1 MIAIRRCQKLAAL
14 AVFFGLAASGGAAE
28 VAGADLFSGG
38 VRQIRIVIAPSEM
51 ESLRASSRT
60 YVTATVSEG
69 GKVFEKVGVHL
80 KGSTGSFRTLDTK
93 PALTLNFER
102 FGPGQKFHGLGKIHL
117 NNSVEDPSYLNE
129 WLGGELFRAAGV
141 PAPRVA
147 HALVELNGRKLGLY
161 VLKEGFTEDFLALH
175 FRRTDGNL
183 YDTGGGHEVTDAM
196 ERNSG
201 AGPDNHADLQA
212 LAAAAQE
219 PDLARRWQRL
229 GQTLDVE
236 RFVSFMAMEVMAGH
250 RDGYCLAR
258 NNFRIYHDPAA
269 DRMIFLPHG
278 MDNLFGKADATLRPR
293 MAGLVARA
301 VLETPEGRRLQ
312 RARTQELF
320 TNLFHVAT
328 LTNRV
333 NERVARLR
341 PALDRGA
348 ARELTA
354 QAALVKER
362 IARRVLDLARQ
373 LAEPEPAPPAFTN
386 GVAGVTGWRMVDA
399 PAGGKLDQAK
409 SPDGRTALHIRAGP
423 VTSASWRATVLLE
436 PGRYRFE
443 GRASSAGVR
452 ALKFGKNS
460 GAGLRVAGV
469 AVAKPQPLT
478 GDSPWTKLAVE
489 FDAGPDGAELICE
502 LRASAGEAWFDAE
515 SLQLTRIR

>member
-1 MIAIRRCQKLAAL
+1 MITFRQFQKLAAL
-14 AVFFGLAASGGAAE
+14 AVFLWLSARAGAAE
-28 VAGADLFSGG
+28 VPGADVFTNG
-38 VRQIRIVIAPSEM
+38 VRRIRITIAPSGM
-51 ESLRASSRT
+51 ETLRASSRT

-80 KGSTGSFRTLDTK
+80 KGSTGSFRTLDSK
-93 PALTLNFER
+93 PSLTLNFER

-117 NNSVEDPSYLNE
+117 NNSVEDPGYLNE

-161 VLKEGFTEDFLALH
+161 VLKEGFSEEFLALH

-183 YDTGGGHEVTDAM
+183 YDTGAGHEVTDAM

-201 AGPDNHADLQA
+201 AGPNNHADLQA

-219 PDLARRWQRL
+219 PDLARRWQGL

-236 RFVSFMAMEVMAGH
+236 RFISFMALEVMTGH

-258 NNFRIYHDPAA
+258 NNFRIYHDPGT
-269 DRMIFLPHG
+269 DRMVFLPHG
-278 MDNLFGKADATLRPR
+278 MDNLFGKADATIRPR

-301 VLETPEGRRLQ
+301 VMETPEGRRLNRERMQ
-312 RARTQELF
+312 ALL
-320 TNLFHVAT
+320 TNLFQVAA

-333 NERVARLR
+333 NELATRLR
-341 PALDRGA
+341 PGLDRGT
-348 ARELTA
+348 ARELDA
-354 QAALVKER
+354 QLALATGR
-362 IARRVLDLARQ
+362 ITRRALDLARQ

-386 GVAGVTGWRMVDA
+386 GVALVTGWRMVDT
-399 PAGGKLDQAK
+399 PEGGKLDRVK
-409 SPDGRTALHIRAGP
+409 SPDGRSALHIRAGP

-443 GRASSAGVR
+443 GQASSAGVR
-452 ALKFGKNS
+452 PLKFGKNS

-469 AVAKPQPLT
+469 VVGKPQALT
-478 GDSPWTKLAVE
+478 GDSAWTRQAVE

-502 LRASAGEAWFDAE
+502 LRASAGEAWFEAE
-515 SLQLTRIR
+515 SLRLTRLR

>member
-14 AVFFGLAASGGAAE
+14 AVFFGLAASDGAAE
-28 VAGADLFSGG
+28 VPGADLFSNG
-38 VRQIRIVIAPSEM
+38 VRQIRITIAPSEM
-51 ESLRASSRT
+51 ETLRASSRT
-60 YVTATVSEG
+60 YVTATVGEG

-129 WLGGELFRAAGV
+129 WLGGELFRAASV

-201 AGPDNHADLQA
+201 AGPNNHADLQA

-236 RFVSFMAMEVMAGH
+236 RFVSFMAMEVMTGH

-258 NNFRIYHDPAA
+258 NNFRIYHDPGA

-278 MDNLFGKADATLRPR
+278 MDNLFGKADATLHPR
-293 MAGLVARA
+293 MAGLVAKA
-301 VLETPEGRRLQ
+301 LLETPEGRRLH
-312 RARTQELF
+312 RERMHGLF
-320 TNLFHVAT
+320 TNLFQVAA

-333 NERVARLR
+333 NELAARLR
-341 PALDRGA
+341 PGLDRGMV
-348 ARELTA
+348 RELDA
-354 QAALVKER
+354 QLMLAKER
-362 IARRVLDLARQ
+362 IVRRALDLARQ

-386 GVAGVTGWRMVDA
+386 GVARVNGWRIVDV
-399 PAGGKLDQAK
+399 PAGGKLDQLK
-409 SPDGRTALHIRAGP
+409 SPDGRVALHINAGP

-443 GRASSAGVR
+443 GLASTVGVR
-452 ALKFGKNS
+452 PLKFGKNS

-469 AVAKPQPLT
+469 ATKAAPLT
-478 GDSPWTKLAVE
+478 VDSPWSRQAVE

-502 LRASAGEAWFDAE
+502 LRASGGEAWFDVE
-515 SLQLTRIR
+515 SLRLTRIR